1 MTNLIDFYENI
12 MRWIDD
18 GRAVDVVYLD
28 FSKAFDTDSQNIL
41 LEKLI
46 KYG

>member
-1 MTNLIDFYENI
+1 MRENHGSSKLKSSDI
-12 MRWIDD
+12 ICF
-18 GRAVDVVYLD
+18 D

-41 LEKLI
+41 LEKLM

>member
-1 MTNLIDFYENI
+1 MRENHGSSKLKSSDI
-12 MRWIDD
+12 
-18 GRAVDVVYLD
+18 YFD